1 LLEDGTVVPLQEE
14 VVTTQ
19 FGARFVEECR
29 RLGTKK
35 FVPIPVGSCRSS
47 VMALFPKLRCKD
59 APPVTFMQGTMDRCV
74 FSSLASAFHNTNIP
88 DLVMVANILQDKSN
102 RLLGG
107 TKCLHAAKCI
117 VEENAKWLQPK
128 RLPKMFDWENDINN
142 YMFVV
147 GVIQDSTNSCQHAIT
162 IYRNWIYDSNEPYAL
177 PLSKE
182 SLDCCTWEIKDG
194 VIHQASLFVRFC
206 DGWIFQENPG
216 KTKKILDLPRKSA
229 MTS

>member
-1 LLEDGTVVPLQEE
+1 
-14 VVTTQ
+14 
-19 FGARFVEECR
+19 
-29 RLGTKK
+29 
-35 FVPIPVGSCRSS
+35 
-47 VMALFPKLRCKD
+47 
-59 APPVTFMQGTMDRCV
+59 
-74 FSSLASAFHNTNIP
+74 
-88 DLVMVANILQDKSN
+88 
-102 RLLGG
+102 
-107 TKCLHAAKCI
+107 
-117 VEENAKWLQPK
+117 
-128 RLPKMFDWENDINN
+128 MFFWDNHINN
-142 YMFVV
+142 YMFIV

-162 IYRNWIYDSNEPYAL
+162 IYCNWIYDSNEPYAL